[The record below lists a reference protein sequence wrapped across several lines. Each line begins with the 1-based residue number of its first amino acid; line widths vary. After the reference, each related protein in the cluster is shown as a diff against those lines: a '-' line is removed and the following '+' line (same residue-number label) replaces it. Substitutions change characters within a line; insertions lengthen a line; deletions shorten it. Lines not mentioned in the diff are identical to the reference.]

1 MTRQRR
7 LASSVTAPNLATLC
21 VALPG
26 AVTSSLANSPRWGP
40 SSWIIGEGKHEK
52 LQSGD
57 AGPTS
62 RGSRHFG
69 CSVPAATAATA
80 PGAAGFIRGFG
91 PVSVSRGAK
100 IILLVLL
107 CACQERSAGSFLS
120 IPGVR
125 SQIVEG
131 EKRRQR
137 LGQEGPGA
145 QGWFRLFEGQPR
157 GLRPGGSARG
167 CVCVMALPGRYG
179 PPWTH

>member
-1 MTRQRR
+1 MPR
-7 LASSVTAPNLATLC
+7 TAPPTEPSHDLFGEMRL
-21 VALPG
+21 
-26 AVTSSLANSPRWGP
+26 NSGCFPI
-40 SSWIIGEGKHEK
+40 SE
-52 LQSGD
+52 
-57 AGPTS
+57 PT
-62 RGSRHFG
+62 
-69 CSVPAATAATA
+69 P

-137 LGQEGPGA
+137 LGQERPGA

-179 PPWTH
+179 PPWTHWLSQAALLLWGLIERAWG